1 MTRYLRIGAVAV
13 LLCASVLLAGCP
25 PGGAGGQ
32 SQSNVP
38 PGIQPPPGLESGGA
52 RTLMGTTITAPND
65 SFLLV
70 KYARLPQALREPPAP
85 EPAWQSC
92 RRVIP
97 TDTWVLVE
105 GLNYDGRDQAAEKDV
120 NQLLP
125 SMGLAYFYWKYE
137 PKPAPPPEA
146 AKKATPGKKG
156 K

>member
-1 MTRYLRIGAVAV
+1 
-13 LLCASVLLAGCP
+13 
-25 PGGAGGQ
+25 
-32 SQSNVP
+32 
-38 PGIQPPPGLESGGA
+38 
-52 RTLMGTTITAPND
+52 MGTTITPPTD

-70 KYARLPQALREPPAP
+70 KFQLARESALRGEMSGKPKP
-85 EPAWQSC
+85 EEAGWKSC

-97 TDTWVLVE
+97 MDQWVVVE

-146 AKKATPGKKG
+146 TKKATPGKKG